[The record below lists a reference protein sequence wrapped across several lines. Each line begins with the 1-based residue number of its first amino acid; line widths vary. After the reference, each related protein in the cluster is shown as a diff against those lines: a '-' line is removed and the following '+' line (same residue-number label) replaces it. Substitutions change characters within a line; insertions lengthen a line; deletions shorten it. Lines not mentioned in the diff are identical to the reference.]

1 MRHTGDETLAQ
12 LPGLERAGLTAPEPR
27 DRGERSS
34 RIAIRRPSFGIISTA
49 ALIERPQRT
58 LCEAEIA
65 DHNKASALSAHVYST
80 IGANCVRRSYDI
92 KKSYPFDCGSHAVNI
107 PGSGLVDFKV
117 HVASSQDT
125 QSALI
130 SNVELELGAP
140 LATPK
145 EQTLAKTNAGRFM
158 ACARGLTNPEL
169 GSGCEGAVY
178 LG

>member
-1 MRHTGDETLAQ
+1 M
-12 LPGLERAGLTAPEPR
+12 
-27 DRGERSS
+27 
-34 RIAIRRPSFGIISTA
+34 
-49 ALIERPQRT
+49 
-58 LCEAEIA
+58 
-65 DHNKASALSAHVYST
+65 YST
-80 IGANCVRRSYDI
+80 IGKNGVLSCHDI
-92 KKSYPFDCGSHAVNI
+92 EFSYPFDCGSQAVNT

-145 EQTLAKTNAGRFM
+145 EHTLAKTNARRVM
-158 ACARGLTNPEL
+158 ACIRGLTNPAM
-169 GSGCEGAVY
+169 GSKSEGAVY